1 MHHIGA
7 ARGEPG
13 AHRQSQ
19 GHVAPFG
26 IDQLDAEEGPVRYL
40 VGRHERRDRRVHHFP
55 PPRILPPASD
65 SVTEAGMVT
74 IPTAAGAIEHT
85 ELGATLMHEHVFI
98 RSPGVYEAWPELWDR
113 EAEVANAVERFREL
127 KAAGIDSI
135 VDLTTI
141 DLGRDAAMVAEVAGE
156 VDLNIVMCT
165 GVWRQP
171 PNLFLQM
178 DSDAIA
184 DLFVRDIEQGI
195 EGSDVRAGVI
205 KLATQ
210 PTVDAVN
217 EVMLRAGARAHR
229 RTGVPISTHS
239 DVSTESGLAQQ
250 DVFDSEGV
258 DLTRV
263 VIGHSGDSTDT
274 DYLRRIMDRGSAI
287 GMDRFGIDRTL
298 DTEGRIATI
307 VALCEMGY
315 AEGMVLSH
323 DTNCFMDTMPRESR
337 AEWAANWH
345 FLHIANDVLPALRE
359 RGVSE
364 AQVNAM
370 MVENP
375 RRIFS
380 RRDAY

>member
-1 MHHIGA
+1 
-7 ARGEPG
+7 
-13 AHRQSQ
+13 
-19 GHVAPFG
+19 
-26 IDQLDAEEGPVRYL
+26 
-40 VGRHERRDRRVHHFP
+40 
-55 PPRILPPASD
+55 
-65 SVTEAGMVT
+65 MVT
-74 IPTAAGAIEHT
+74 IPTAAGAIEHI

-141 DLGRDAAMVAEVAGE
+141 DLGRDAAMVAEVARE

-165 GVWRQP
+165 GIWRQP
-171 PNLFLQM
+171 PNVFLQM

-250 DVFDSEGV
+250 DVFESEGV

-315 AEGMVLSH
+315 TEGMVLSH
-323 DTNCFMDTMPRESR
+323 DTNCFMDTMPRQSR

-345 FLHIANDVLPALRE
+345 FLHITNDVLPALRE

-364 AQVNAM
+364 AQINAM